1 MRAPEPES
9 QTDAPRPTPAWICTP
24 GLASLPFLRTFLPDY
39 APTLVPGPGTRAVL
53 GWGQRRSGWAGRAW
67 ARRTKQPYVAL
78 EDGFLRSIGLGE
90 QGAVG
95 LSLMVDPVGVYYDAR
110 QPSALEQA
118 MITAPD
124 WCDAAMRDR
133 AAALVGRIVGTG
145 LSKTNLGEPLDRSVL
160 RSGRRVLIIDQTFG
174 DASIP
179 GGLAGPEAF
188 VAMLEAARA
197 EEPGAQLIVKR
208 HPAVAAGL
216 KRSCLEG
223 ADLRDVTLIDGQV
236 TPASLLAEVDVVYTV
251 TSGVGFEALMRG
263 LPVRCHGLPF
273 YAGWGLTRD
282 VLSSPRRG
290 VPRDIETLAA
300 AALIR
305 STRYVDPVRE
315 TPCTAEEAVERLLSL
330 QRHAGKVAGNWAGL
344 GFAPAK
350 QAAVR
355 RLVNGPASRLSY
367 FESAPRAV
375 EAAHARGGGLM
386 IWAGKETAAASAAA
400 AGFAGP
406 VVRMEDGFIRSRGL
420 GSDFVPASS
429 VALDD
434 LGIYYD
440 PTRPS
445 RLEAL
450 IQTRE
455 LDAAQLARAA
465 ALRQRVIQAN
475 VSKYNQ
481 GGEPL
486 PPLPSGRQVILVVG
500 QVEDDRSILLG
511 CSDVRTNA
519 GLVEAVRRDCPD
531 AFLVWKNHPDV
542 VSGNRRGRL
551 GEAAA
556 ALVDLTVDHADINRC
571 LDGCDTVATMTS
583 LTGFEGLMRGRSV
596 VTYGRPFYAG
606 WGLTEDR
613 LTFERRT
620 RRVSLDHLVH
630 VALIDY
636 PIYVSPKGWPCE
648 AEDMI
653 DALSSADAPR
663 PRGGLR
669 RWFRALQT
677 STVGS
682 RELRY

>member
-9 QTDAPRPTPAWICTP
+9 QTDASRPTPAWVCTP
-24 GLASLPFLRTFLPDY
+24 GLLSLPFLRTFLPDY
-39 APTLVPGPGTRAVL
+39 ETTPVPGPGTRAVL

-67 ARRTKQPYVAL
+67 ARRTKRPYVSL

-110 QPSALEQA
+110 RPSSLEQA
-118 MITAPD
+118 LITAPD
-124 WCDAAMRDR
+124 WCDAAMRGR
-133 AAALVGRIVGTG
+133 AASLMARIVESG
-145 LSKTNLGEPLDRSVL
+145 LSKTNLGEPLDRSAL
-160 RSGRRVLIIDQTFG
+160 KDRRRVLIVDQTFG

-179 GGLAGPEAF
+179 GGMAEAGTF
-188 VAMLEAARA
+188 HAMLEAARR
-197 EEPGAQLIVKR
+197 EEPDAQLIVKR

-216 KRSCLEG
+216 KRSCLVG
-223 ADLRDVTLIDGQV
+223 ADLRDVTLIDGPV
-236 TPASLLAEVDVVYTV
+236 SPFSLLSEVDVVYTV
-251 TSGVGFEALMRG
+251 TSGLGFEALMRG

-282 VLSSPRRG
+282 VLTSPRRG
-290 VPRDIETLAA
+290 VARDIECLAA

-315 TPCTAEEAVERLLSL
+315 TLCSAEEAVERLLSL
-330 QRHAGKVAGNWAGL
+330 RRRSEKVAGYWAGV

-355 RLVNGPASRLSY
+355 RLVNGPDSHLQY
-367 FESAPRAV
+367 FDSAPRAV
-375 EAAHARGGGLM
+375 EAARARNGGLM
-386 IWAGKETAAASAAA
+386 IWAGKETPAASEAAA
-400 AGFAGP
+400 AFPGP

-420 GSDFVPASS
+420 GSDFVPARS

-440 PTRPS
+440 PSRPS
-445 RLEAL
+445 RLETL
-450 IQTRE
+450 IQTLE
-455 LDAAQLARAA
+455 LDASRLARAA
-465 ALRQRVIQAN
+465 ALRQRVIQAD

-481 GGEPL
+481 GGAPL
-486 PPLPSGRQVILVVG
+486 PHIPSDRPVILVVG

-511 CSDVRTNA
+511 CSDIRSNA
-519 GLVEAVRRDCPD
+519 DLVEAVRRDYPD
-531 AFLVWKNHPDV
+531 AFLMWKNHPDV

-556 ALVDLTVDHADINRC
+556 ALVDLTVDDADINRC

-583 LTGFEGLMRGRSV
+583 LTGFEGLMRGRAV

-613 LTFERRT
+613 LACERRT
-620 RRVSLDHLVH
+620 RRVTLDHLVYA
-630 VALIDY
+630 ALIAY
-636 PIYVSPKGWPCE
+636 PLYVSPTGWPCE
-648 AEDMI
+648 AEDLI
-653 DALSSADAPR
+653 DTLSGDGPS

-669 RWFRALQT
+669 RWFRALET
-677 STVGS
+677 SAG
-682 RELRY
+682 RRQPPRY